1 MILQKEKEAIM
12 KRFTL
17 IMVLL
22 ISIILLAGCSNSDLE
37 LERSQLQSEIETLQ
51 AEVDTLQEIRDG
63 LIQKDDIIYV
73 LELEISQSHFTL
85 DFEEHLKD
93 SLNKITIPI
102 QVSEEY
108 YYSIEE
114 GDTLS
119 NEFRVGS
126 FIFKGSIGSWDIK
139 VINKQTVTTLSE

>member
-1 MILQKEKEAIM
+1 MM

-17 IMVLL
+17 IAVLL
-22 ISIILLAGCSNSDLE
+22 ISIMLFAGCSNSDLE
-37 LERSQLQSEIETLQ
+37 LERSQLQSEIEALQ
-51 AEVDTLQEIRDG
+51 AEVDTLQEVRDG

-73 LELEISQSHFTL
+73 IELEISQSHFTL
-85 DFEEHLKD
+85 DLEEHLKD
-93 SLNKITIPI
+93 SMNKITIPI

-119 NEFRVGS
+119 NEFRAGS

-139 VINKQTVTTLSE
+139 VINKQIVNAAE

>member
-1 MILQKEKEAIM
+1 M

-22 ISIILLAGCSNSDLE
+22 ISIMLLAGCGNADLE

-51 AEVDTLQEIRDG
+51 ADIDTLQKNRDE
-63 LIQKDDIIYV
+63 LIQKDEIIYV
-73 LELEISQSHFTL
+73 IELEIAQSHFTL
-85 DFEEHLKD
+85 DLDEHLKD
-93 SLNKITIPI
+93 SMNKISIPI

-108 YYSIEE
+108 YYSIEV

-119 NEFRVGS
+119 NEFRAGS
-126 FIFKGSIGSWDIK
+126 FLFKGSIGSWEIK
-139 VINKQTVTTLSE
+139 VIDKQTVEATE

>member
-1 MILQKEKEAIM
+1 M

-22 ISIILLAGCSNSDLE
+22 TSIMLLVGCGNSDLE

-51 AEVDTLQEIRDG
+51 AEVDTLQKTRDG
-63 LIQKDDIIYV
+63 LIQKDDIVYV
-73 LELEISQSHFTL
+73 IELEISQSHFTL
-85 DFEEHLKD
+85 DLEEHLKD
-93 SLNKITIPI
+93 SMNEITIPI

-119 NEFRVGS
+119 DEFRLGS
-126 FIFKGSIGSWDIK
+126 FILKGSIGNWDIK
-139 VINKQTVTTLSE
+139 VVDKQTVNTTE